1 LAGRQLPQT
10 RILQRW
16 LFCNGSAFSVNRAA
30 RLVQRAHRVSRKD
43 VVRAMI
49 YQRRMEKRVSPE
61 ASKHYWNC
69 TSVQTFVNT
78 SLDNN
83 PLLGLSE
90 NLIARGYGLTLLL
103 GCWWR
108 SGVPRYSN
116 NPMGSK
122 LQMATLIRNVC
133 LKQRNGLAQR

>member
-1 LAGRQLPQT
+1 
-10 RILQRW
+10 
-16 LFCNGSAFSVNRAA
+16 
-30 RLVQRAHRVSRKD
+30 
-43 VVRAMI
+43 MI
-49 YQRRMEKRVSPE
+49 YQRRMERRVSQE

-108 SGVPRYSN
+108 SECAP
-116 NPMGSK
+116 
-122 LQMATLIRNVC
+122 LFE
-133 LKQRNGLAQR
+133 